1 MLVGMLAKLIDFGT
15 AGRPLPPPQDSKAE
29 DAGSAEVSGEDGRDP
44 APDAEAGSGS
54 SEERQAPPP
63 APEVDSGDAI
73 PRPEQA

>member
-1 MLVGMLAKLIDFGT
+1 
-15 AGRPLPPPQDSKAE
+15 
-29 DAGSAEVSGEDGRDP
+29 VSGEDGRDP